1 MSLLVA
7 FERLA
12 GHVTMIELDPE
23 VAAVWHT
30 VLEGDG
36 TLLAQDILCFT
47 PTPAAIAKT
56 LTMPPTTLEARA
68 FQTIVRNRVQRGGI
82 LAPGAGLIK
91 QGEAGR
97 GVASRWYPE
106 TLKRRIL
113 DIIAI
118 RERITF
124 IEGDGLRIAKQ
135 YVHRDD
141 VAFFFDPPYTAAGK
155 KAGSRL
161 YSCSELDHEA
171 LFALAGELHGDF
183 LMTYDNAEGVHE
195 LARKH
200 HFEVRAIAMKNTHH
214 AKMSELLIGRDL
226 RWLDE

>member
-1 MSLLVA
+1 L
-7 FERLA
+7 
-12 GHVTMIELDPE
+12 
-23 VAAVWHT
+23 
-30 VLEGDG
+30 
-36 TLLAQDILCFT
+36 
-47 PTPAAIAKT
+47 
-56 LTMPPTTLEARA
+56 
-68 FQTIVRNRVQRGGI
+68 RNRVQRGGI

-106 TLKRRIL
+106 TLKRRIT

-124 IEGDGLRIAKQ
+124 VEGDGLAITEQ
-135 YVHRDD
+135 YARRDD

-161 YSCSELDHEA
+161 YACSEVDHEA
-171 LFALAGELHGDF
+171 LFALAGKLRGSF
-183 LMTYDNAEGVHE
+183 LMTYDNAEGVWE

-200 HFEVRAIAMKNTHH
+200 GFETRAIAMKNTHH
-214 AKMSELLIGRDL
+214 AKMTELLIGRDL